1 MTASPRALLLA
12 TAALLA
18 ACTEPVRT
26 EQPSTP
32 ASPDAAP
39 NDAPIQRDPPRVTPA
54 KAATPQTSASAA
66 AAPPERATIELG
78 PWQGELMPL
87 LEQHVERAKSQHLTP
102 FVEFYADWCPP
113 CKALKKY
120 WNEPSMAAAFKGTY
134 VIVLNVDDWQDK
146 LKGTGFVP
154 RTIPVF
160 YAVDEKG
167 KPTGRKITGDDW
179 GKNKDVPERMAP
191 VLERFFAGTAP

>member
-1 MTASPRALLLA
+1 MIARVLALTAILA
-12 TAALLA
+12 G
-18 ACTEPVRT
+18 CTEPVRSET
-26 EQPSTP
+26 PTTPPSP
-32 ASPDAAP
+32 APNEAPAPPAELPSPPSAAP
-39 NDAPIQRDPPRVTPA
+39 E
-54 KAATPQTSASAA
+54 TSASPV
-66 AAPPERATIELG
+66 AAPPERAIVELG
-78 PWQGELMPL
+78 PWQGELAPL
-87 LEQHVERAKSQHLTP
+87 LAQHADRAKGQHLTP

-120 WNEPSMAAAFKGTY
+120 WNEPSMVAAFKGTY
-134 VIVLNVDDWQDK
+134 IVVLNVDDWQDK

-160 YAVDEKG
+160 YAVDAQG

-191 VLERFFAGTAP
+191 VLAKFFAAASP